1 MEYFT
6 WMDNDVNRHEFFNK
20 TSSSRLLAR
29 NPSEALKALWCFF
42 HCFFTHKTSIR
53 CYCWRH
59 NILDTAHRW
68 INLKWSWK
76 VSPHRLILECCTL
89 LCSLLEKCTCWICAM
104 MILHVIYCFL
114 IWFEAYFMERD
125 VYILLWTW
133 AKIKLYGL
141 KVRGPSEELI
151 SDVITDRTT
160 AKLIFK

>member
-42 HCFFTHKTSIR
+42 HCFFTHKTLIR
-53 CYCWRH
+53 RYCWRH

-89 LCSLLEKCTCWICAM
+89 LCSLLEKMYLLNLCYDDFACN
-104 MILHVIYCFL
+104 LLFSDL
-114 IWFEAYFMERD
+114 IWS
-125 VYILLWTW
+125 LLHGKGCIHLIMNVSKN
-133 AKIKLYGL
+133 KIIWLESQ
-141 KVRGPSEELI
+141 RP
-151 SDVITDRTT
+151 
-160 AKLIFK
+160 